1 MQRLSWRAY
10 DELEVAGMFNRVLI
24 GVCFT
29 LCVAGCASSPSA
41 PSAAKAAADAGSPP
55 VGCVPVT
62 ATRIPLSPHECG
74 AFGRAWKQ
82 EDIKTTGATDAG
94 QALRLLD
101 PSVTVTGR

>member
-1 MQRLSWRAY
+1 MS
-10 DELEVAGMFNRVLI
+10 NKVLI

-29 LCVAGCASSPSA
+29 LCVAGCANSPSA
-41 PSAAKAAADAGSPP
+41 PSAAKAAADAESP

-62 ATRIPLSPHECG
+62 ATRIPPSPHECG

-101 PSVTVTGR
+101 PSVTVAGR